1 MEKPP
6 VDRSVNATRDR
17 TRPLKVY
24 VTAQQRE
31 EIVARAASTGMSVSS
46 FLAAL
51 SLNEPIRSLTD
62 LDAVRELMRINGD
75 LGRLG
80 GLLKLWLA
88 ERAGHG
94 AKIADVRQV
103 LHALQEAQQELLRVS
118 SRVLRS

>member
-1 MEKPP
+1 
-6 VDRSVNATRDR
+6 
-17 TRPLKVY
+17 
-24 VTAQQRE
+24 
-31 EIVARAASTGMSVSS
+31 MSVSS

-94 AKIADVRQV
+94 AKIADVRQSPACPACPACPAGGAAGI
-103 LHALQEAQQELLRVS
+103 ALLNCRVAAGHCCAT
-118 SRVLRS
+118 RHQDRRCH